1 MIPLSPGIF
10 KDSAGMEENWV
21 LNLTIILQEDLK
33 DRKLSNKFVLNVVAT
48 KMHNE
53 KLRSLCF

>member
-10 KDSAGMEENWV
+10 EDSAGMEENWV